1 MKIIDLLNK
10 IANGEVDE
18 EIKYLFSKNDFC
30 TIKEFFNRY
39 IVDKENLNLE
49 LEDKDIPLI
58 PVDELI
64 KINEFKE
71 RPLGRYKA
79 IDYNF
84 KVLKEKI
91 NQIIEEINNEYNK

>member
-1 MKIIDLLNK
+1 MKVIDLLNK
-10 IANGEVDE
+10 IANDEVDE

-49 LEDKDIPLI
+49 LEDECLPIIPD
-58 PVDELI
+58 DELFDVTTI
-64 KINEFKE
+64 DSKTVTYHKIN
-71 RPLGRYKA
+71 
-79 IDYNF
+79 YNF

-91 NQIIEEINNEYNK
+91 NQILEELNKRQ